1 MEFRRRAAVLGA
13 VAAVLTG
20 VLAGPAAAAADIGD
34 LTGLVWFDRN
44 GDFRHD
50 PGDPGRAGA
59 KVTLHLVA
67 PPTDYV
73 TFTDAQGGYAFTGLP
88 LGDYRIHAV
97 DDGYR
102 SISSNT
108 HDRTLTAQYWS
119 GYDEFAQIGARIH
132 GRAWDDTNGDG
143 VRQSTEPLRETQISL
158 VGPSA
163 FEGLLNRTVTTT
175 GGEVYYFEDVPQ
187 GTYKLRTTPPP
198 GLTATKFHAATEWYL
213 DSDFHG
219 GLGSTLST
227 DPMPVWPDQYKA
239 NNDVGFVPR

>member
-13 VAAVLTG
+13 VFAVLTG
-20 VLAGPAAAAADIGD
+20 VVGVPAAAAAGIGE
-34 LTGLVWFDRN
+34 LHGLVWFDRDGN
-44 GDFRHD
+44 FRHD

-59 KVTLHLVA
+59 KVTAHLA
-67 PPTDYV
+67 SPPTDYV
-73 TFTDAQGGYAFTGLP
+73 TVTDAQGGYSFTGLP
-88 LGDYRIHAV
+88 LGDYRIFGN

-108 HDRTLTAQYWS
+108 HDRTLTEQYWS
-119 GYDEFAQIGARIH
+119 GYDEFAQIGGRLH

-143 VRQSTEPLRETQISL
+143 IRQSTEPRRETQISL

-175 GGEVYYFEDVPQ
+175 GGEDYYIEDIPQ

-198 GLTATKFHAATEWYL
+198 GLTATKFHAGTEWYL

-227 DPMPVWPDQYKA
+227 DPISVWPDTYEP